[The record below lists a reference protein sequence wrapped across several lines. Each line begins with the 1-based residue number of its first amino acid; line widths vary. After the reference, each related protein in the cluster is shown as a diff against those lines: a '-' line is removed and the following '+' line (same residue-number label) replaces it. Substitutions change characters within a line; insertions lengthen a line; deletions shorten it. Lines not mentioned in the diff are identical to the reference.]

1 MLWQLKDKYLKT
13 LYLLLWSNRITA
25 GTSLN
30 LWEAKFLR
38 LNQIK
43 SKVDVL
49 SREKSSFSSQRKQN
63 KKPIL
68 FSNLQWDSHPTNSN
82 VNNQVATLD
91 FCLQLYLWLLSS
103 QYYNIS
109 IITSKHIYTFICY
122 FTLTYMYQILCKHV
136 MIWLKCDKVLT
147 QGSIQH

>member
-1 MLWQLKDKYLKT
+1 MFVIGPGSSACKAKKMMLWQLKDKYLKT

-63 KKPIL
+63 KK
-68 FSNLQWDSHPTNSN
+68 T
-82 VNNQVATLD
+82 
-91 FCLQLYLWLLSS
+91 
-103 QYYNIS
+103 
-109 IITSKHIYTFICY
+109 HIVFQPS
-122 FTLTYMYQILCKHV
+122 M
-136 MIWLKCDKVLT
+136 
-147 QGSIQH
+147 G